1 MQSRLNPYLGF
12 QGKATEAMEFYKS
25 VFGGKLELHTF
36 KESGMTVPTG
46 EEEYQMHA
54 MLTADNGMTL
64 MAADVPTGME
74 FRGGSSSVSLSLS
87 GDNYDELKSYYDKL
101 CEGGKSEMP
110 LEKAPWG
117 DYYGECTDKY
127 GFRWLVNISGKK

>member
-12 QGKATEAMEFYKS
+12 QGQATEAMEFYKS

-36 KESGMTVPTG
+36 KESGMTVPAG
-46 EEEYQMHA
+46 EEAHVMHG
-54 MLTADNGMTL
+54 MLEADNGITF

-74 FRGGSSSVSLSLS
+74 FRGGASSVSLALS
-87 GDNYDELKSYYDKL
+87 GDNHDELKGYYDKL
-101 CEGGKSEMP
+101 CVGGTAELP

-117 DYYGECTDKY
+117 DYYGEVTDKY
-127 GFRWLVNISGKK
+127 GFRWLVNISDKK